1 MTNLNSRCIYPL
13 CQILY
18 VPMHLIHTSRCTV
31 SSPHELL
38 VEIMAALQNVDVLS
52 WCIHSFS
59 VLMERIARMTKQ
71 CPMVLNPIHPTQQH
85 ITCSLIPMAAWYDTT
100 HYYTKSIAV
109 CLLQCIQYYLVAS
122 FTLHIQESMY
132 DFQHYYFQMQT
143 WMSSQRMCVVLYI
156 SFSYIIPHQHYYDNL
171 QYHRLP
177 VM

>member
-1 MTNLNSRCIYPL
+1 MFYHGVF
-13 CQILY
+13 IL
-18 VPMHLIHTSRCTV
+18 
-31 SSPHELL
+31 
-38 VEIMAALQNVDVLS
+38 
-52 WCIHSFS
+52 S

-71 CPMVLNPIHPTQQH
+71 CPMVLYPIHPTQEN
-85 ITCSLIPMAAWYDTT
+85 ITCSLIPMAAGM
-100 HYYTKSIAV
+100 
-109 CLLQCIQYYLVAS
+109 
-122 FTLHIQESMY
+122 TLHTTAPSLSQYACCNAYNIISLHHLPSICKNHIYKQ